1 MCVLTVLQKIRE
13 TRLSKESTNKT
24 AVPFARDNLPGL
36 VSNST
41 ANVINKFGRKIS
53 GEEAVRAW
61 KEFTLLILNE
71 GMNDTIKALKL

>member
-13 TRLSKESTNKT
+13 TRLSKESTNKI

-41 ANVINKFGRKIS
+41 ANAINKFGRKIS
-53 GEEAVRAW
+53 GEEAVRA
-61 KEFTLLILNE
+61 
-71 GMNDTIKALKL
+71 

>member
-13 TRLSKESTNKT
+13 TRLSKESTNKI

-41 ANVINKFGRKIS
+41 ANGINKFGRKIS
-53 GEEAVRAW
+53 GEEAVRA
-61 KEFTLLILNE
+61 
-71 GMNDTIKALKL
+71 